1 MSTPPIQ
8 RVLQRETRVFR
19 KFWRGTITFSFI
31 NPLFFLAAMGLG
43 LGKLVEQ
50 GSGNVEG
57 LPYLTY
63 IAPGLLAASA
73 VQSGAFASLWPI
85 MGGIKWMG
93 QFQAMVASP
102 ITPGAVYGGEVLWI
116 VARSAMGA
124 AMFFI
129 AAALLGAIPS
139 AWGVLAI
146 PAAALG
152 AFAAA
157 APLTAWSATQ
167 DTDVPFSVVV
177 RLGIMP
183 LFLFSGTF
191 FPVSQLPAVI
201 RPLVAL
207 SPLWHA
213 VELARDATTGQW
225 DPVPQAF
232 HIAVLCAFI
241 AVGWRWGVRTFSQRL
256 TP

>member
-1 MSTPPIQ
+1 MATPHVQ

-93 QFQAMVASP
+93 QFQAMVSTPISP
-102 ITPGAVYGGEVLWI
+102 SAVYGGEVLWI

-124 AMFFI
+124 AMFLV
-129 AAALLGAIPS
+129 AATLLGAIPS
-139 AWGVLAI
+139 AWGVLAV
-146 PAAALG
+146 PAAALA

-157 APLTAWSATQ
+157 APLTAW
-167 DTDVPFSVVV
+167 
-177 RLGIMP
+177 
-183 LFLFSGTF
+183 
-191 FPVSQLPAVI
+191 
-201 RPLVAL
+201 
-207 SPLWHA
+207 
-213 VELARDATTGQW
+213 
-225 DPVPQAF
+225 
-232 HIAVLCAFI
+232 
-241 AVGWRWGVRTFSQRL
+241 
-256 TP
+256 